1 MGSTAAR
8 YLIQQIIPRT
18 YTLEYTIQALVSDSV
33 HIRYL
38 VLLQCFKVRVK
49 VKVNNARLISEAKA
63 VDKRVLGR
71 AEAPPN
77 FYVNRISGLAFHS
90 FAASCSM
97 LHLT

>member
-1 MGSTAAR
+1 M
-8 YLIQQIIPRT
+8 
-18 YTLEYTIQALVSDSV
+18 
-33 HIRYL
+33 
-38 VLLQCFKVRVK
+38 
-49 VKVNNARLISEAKA
+49 KVNNARLISEAKA

-77 FYVNRISGLAFHS
+77 FYVNRISGQAFHS

>member
-1 MGSTAAR
+1 M
-8 YLIQQIIPRT
+8 
-18 YTLEYTIQALVSDSV
+18 

-63 VDKRVLGR
+63 VDKWVLGR
-71 AEAPPN
+71 AEAPLN

-90 FAASCSM
+90 FAASSSM
-97 LHLT
+97 LRLT